1 MSYKEKYIKYKNKYL
16 ELKSQIGG
24 QRGIVP
30 RVATNKLPEPTKLPA
45 PTPLIEPDPDSRRDD
60 NPPSC
65 LIREKSA
72 FYSIQNGGTCYIH
85 TATRLVSRLLKICV
99 PFINIQEQCNE
110 YYNTKICQNIF
121 RCFLKI
127 PDSCYSLERD
137 DYYTDQ
143 LKENLSA
150 LLFYF
155 IYLKLFQVFVSCDS
169 GGYDFNCISYIFNFI
184 KYATINNDTIKKV
197 FNYTDNNTKY
207 KQYFNNLIEKLSQ
220 YLNNVKQKLK
230 EGTLN
235 PICYIKSIATNLFK
249 TYENFIEL
257 KKIQLYYK
265 NDTVFIPSETN
276 IINPDLRPNKFDVII
291 NNTQNINY
299 YPFIEKSPLE
309 ILNQILKE
317 GYYATL
323 TIDTAKQK
331 NPHVVVITDISNND
345 LVVKNTWL
353 GNDTTLAKEKKW
365 CPLIKKKDKIN
376 FYELTDDSFSLN
388 IEHNLTYTIMF
399 FYNVPEYN
407 LPCFI
412 HTVTILVIQLL
423 KLLYPIKFNGVIQQ
437 CKFYYNLIPCNY
449 EDINIFNY
457 ILDTNDC
464 SDILDKI
471 EESFLALLF
480 HFIFLKINE
489 TFKKGEYGNPV
500 VASLYILD
508 YIKYAK
514 ISRKK
519 ISIILKYDTA
529 LLNEGGKKYFGHFI
543 NELLVFLDNVQK
555 RLNNTF
561 NPTLYYLDKSD
572 DKFKLQNP
580 VYYFDASDNKFVPTS
595 DNIEIPQLNLNKTNR
610 DDIPTLQNNS
620 MLGTQISNRND
631 DIPIF
636 SSFSSLDTLKIILRN
651 GYYAF
656 LLIKRPEKSVTESII
671 ITDIDD
677 QDNLVIKNPWEK
689 DECLNGAYKVF
700 FPELING
707 CKIKFDDLKKNK
719 YDYDI
724 NFFYIQ

>member
-24 QRGIVP
+24 IVP
-30 RVATNKLPEPTKLPA
+30 REPIQQLSSPKLPEPTPA
-45 PTPLIEPDPDSRRDD
+45 
-60 NPPSC
+60 PPSC
-65 LIREKSA
+65 LIRKRSDV
-72 FYSIQNGGTCYIH
+72 YSIQEGNTCYIH
-85 TATRLVSRLLKICV
+85 AATRLVSRLLKNCV
-99 PFINIQEQCNE
+99 PFKHIQEKCND
-110 YYNTKICQNIF
+110 YYDTTKCQKIF
-121 RCFLKI
+121 ECFLNI
-127 PDSCYSLERD
+127 PVQCSSLEKD
-137 DYYTDQ
+137 DDYTDQ

-155 IYLKLFQVFVSCDS
+155 IYLKLFQVFFDCN
-169 GGYDFNCISYIFNFI
+169 GGDDLICILYIFNFI
-184 KYATINNDTIKKV
+184 KYATINNDTIKTV
-197 FNYTDNNTKY
+197 FTDIPYNTEY
-207 KQYFNNLIEKLSQ
+207 NQYFDNLIEQLLQ

-235 PICYIKSIATNLFK
+235 PICYIKSIALYDRFTNDK
-249 TYENFIEL
+249 NFIEL
-257 KKIQLYYK
+257 KNIRLYYK

-276 IINPDLRPNKFDVII
+276 IINPELHRSRYTYTIS
-291 NNTQNINY
+291 NTQNIHY
-299 YPFIEKSPLE
+299 YPFIEKRPLE
-309 ILNQILKE
+309 ILKQILKE

-323 TIDTAKQK
+323 GIDINTTETA
-331 NPHVVVITDISNND
+331 HVVVITDISNND
-345 LVVKNTWL
+345 LVVKNTW
-353 GNDTTLAKEKKW
+353 GNDTTLDTEKNW
-365 CPLIKKKDKIN
+365 CPLINEKHKIN
-376 FYELTDDSFSLN
+376 FYELTDVSLPLN
-388 IEHNLTYTIMF
+388 IKYNLKYRIMF

-412 HTVTILVIQLL
+412 HIATILVIQLL
-423 KLLYPIKFNGVIQQ
+423 KLLSPINFNGVIQQ

-449 EDINIFNY
+449 KDIDIFNY
-457 ILDTNDC
+457 ILDRNEC
-464 SDILDKI
+464 SDIEDKI
-471 EESFLALLF
+471 KESFLALLF

-519 ISIILKYDTA
+519 ISIILKYERA
-529 LLNEGGKKYFGHFI
+529 VLNAGGKKYFGHFI

-555 RLNNTF
+555 RLNNNTF

-580 VYYFDASDNKFVPTS
+580 VYYFDASDNKFVPAS
-595 DNIEIPQLNLNKTNR
+595 DNIENPQLNLNKTNR
-610 DDIPTLQNNS
+610 DDISTFFQNIN
-620 MLGTQISNRND
+620 MLYTQISNRND

-636 SSFSSLDTLKIILRN
+636 LSFSSLDTLKFILKK

-656 LLIKRPEKSVTESII
+656 LLIKRPEKSVTEYII

-689 DECLNGAYKVF
+689 DECLNGAYKAF
-700 FPELING
+700 FPELINE